1 MKLDHGVLEVD
12 LLEITFLVLPTGHQ
26 DILKIKDFFFP
37 VLGEGP
43 THDVNDSVSEPER
56 KFSINFTKEKKLT

>member
-1 MKLDHGVLEVD
+1 MD

-26 DILKIKDFFFP
+26 DILKIKYFFFFFS

-43 THDVNDSVSEPER
+43 THDINDSVSEPER
-56 KFSINFTKEKKLT
+56 KFSIHFTKEKKLT